1 MRKFLLA
8 ATVLAAPLVALP
20 AHAIVVL
27 TYGQT
32 GGSNTITATPNAS
45 DTQTTISGTDIAI
58 DVTQCIATVGCLG
71 AEFLDITATSTDAAQ
86 TVGTAVTQH
95 YNVTFSIF
103 SGPGMTGFDVLSGT
117 FTDAVFGAGPQLTLA
132 VGNPPDTLVLNS
144 DIIPASQLV
153 VPNAIGFTFTNVTPP
168 VAAIGSGCAPFPS
181 SMPPCTLGAM
191 TAAVAGN
198 ASASESVP
206 EPATLGLLGVGLLG
220 ISMVRWK
227 RDAS

>member
-95 YNVTFSIF
+95 YNGTFSIF

-132 VGNPPDTLVLNS
+132 VGNPPDSLTLTSTV
-144 DIIPASQLV
+144 IPAAELV
-153 VPNAIGFTFTNVTPP
+153 APNAIGFTFTNVIPP
-168 VAAIGSGCAPFPS
+168 VGVVGSGCAQFPN
-181 SMPPCTLGAM
+181 SMQPCTLAGM
-191 TAAVAGN
+191 DAAVAGN
-198 ASASESVP
+198 ASASVP
-206 EPATLGLLGVGLLG
+206 EPASLGIFAVGLLALG
-220 ISMVRWK
+220 FTRRYWYN
-227 RDAS
+227 